1 MATYAF
7 HLSETDN
14 FGWQLEDLPSLQW
27 DDWLHIASLVTVM
40 RPGSLALL
48 DWANQLPC
56 GLSYDINVRSDCD
69 QRSRR
74 VLGTCQPPGCPSW
87 GYEAGSSG
95 RDEDVKFLARA
106 ARAGAAEATDPLEVV
121 ARWVETY
128 KINMAVVTLGAGGE
142 EVRVPGFSTDVVDT
156 IGAGDT
162 FMPGC
167 STGTF
172 IGARTS
178 ATLCIEERRPPR
190 SFVLGRACNRRRPP
204 KWIRC

>member
-1 MATYAF
+1 
-7 HLSETDN
+7 
-14 FGWQLEDLPSLQW
+14 
-27 DDWLHIASLVTVM
+27 
-40 RPGSLALL
+40 
-48 DWANQLPC
+48 
-56 GLSYDINVRSDCD
+56 
-69 QRSRR
+69 
-74 VLGTCQPPGCPSW
+74 
-87 GYEAGSSG
+87 
-95 RDEDVKFLARA
+95 
-106 ARAGAAEATDPLEVV
+106 VV

-128 KINMAVVTLGAGGE
+128 KIKMAVVTRGAGGAVALRQGGA

-162 FMPGC
+162 LMPGC

-190 SFVLGRACNRRRPP
+190 SFALGRVCNRRRPP